1 MTKRAHADEWASE
14 VKVSNILGVGFYFYF
29 YFFFLFPVVTFVK
42 RLSNARPKFPFRK
55 CMGSLGG
62 LSVCLPCQLHCTDV
76 H

>member
-1 MTKRAHADEWASE
+1 MTKRAHADERASKL
-14 VKVSNILGVGFYFYF
+14 KVSNILDVGFFF
-29 YFFFLFPVVTFVK
+29 YFFFLLPVVAFVK
-42 RLSNARPKFPFRK
+42 RLSNARLKFPFHK